1 MNQLR
6 GTKYLLDGY
15 CALGEPK
22 YLVKKGVKYTF
33 QRFQG
38 EHKNEFLL
46 RSRNGDVFLFE
57 NNVLKQ
63 KWKENESGQKSDE
76 FIAYKN
82 GRVDFRQRFQDIY
95 EQRDF
100 CCIVNHGNGLRMEI
114 WSMKTGLL
122 IYHGGFNEQRQKEGW
137 GIEYDENSGKVILE
151 GVWSNGLLKE
161 VVRLFNGDTMTELKR
176 NGENSLDPVKRIP
189 IYVGGY
195 RYDPETELF
204 YREGVGCLID
214 GMSGVAYR
222 EGEWKDGTE
231 VCGRDLLD
239 GWYNPKAKLAFTTT
253 VVPKSGPKPASVP
266 DLKVN
271 VNASMELN
279 RLSLQVTELVISS
292 NCCNDLDALDLSK
305 FEWLR
310 TIEIG
315 DGCFESVK
323 TFKMDGLNRLKSLK
337 VGRSSFT
344 RVKQEEWDLSWDQA
358 YRQANNSSKSF
369 HLLNCESLKSIE
381 IGEYSFSDFGGE
393 FELKS
398 LPALQILII
407 GVPGKLSSNFWWSSF
422 VVQGIRRVLSVM
434 N

>member
-1 MNQLR
+1 
-6 GTKYLLDGY
+6 
-15 CALGEPK
+15 
-22 YLVKKGVKYTF
+22 
-33 QRFQG
+33 
-38 EHKNEFLL
+38 
-46 RSRNGDVFLFE
+46 
-57 NNVLKQ
+57 
-63 KWKENESGQKSDE
+63 
-76 FIAYKN
+76 
-82 GRVDFRQRFQDIY
+82 
-95 EQRDF
+95 
-100 CCIVNHGNGLRMEI
+100 
-114 WSMKTGLL
+114 MKTGLL

-315 DGCFESVK
+315 DECFESVK
-323 TFKMDGLNRLKSLK
+323 TFKMD
-337 VGRSSFT
+337 
-344 RVKQEEWDLSWDQA
+344 
-358 YRQANNSSKSF
+358 
-369 HLLNCESLKSIE
+369 
-381 IGEYSFSDFGGE
+381 
-393 FELKS
+393 
-398 LPALQILII
+398 
-407 GVPGKLSSNFWWSSF
+407 
-422 VVQGIRRVLSVM
+422 
-434 N
+434 